1 MSAKSKSTKQFDIWR
16 GEQRGIMMNLKKIHM
31 SHIQTV
37 FHPSWLYIMGK
48 LYIAPFLIFL

>member
-16 GEQRGIMMNLKKIHM
+16 GEQRGIMMNLRKIHM

-37 FHPSWLYIMGK
+37 FHPSWLYIM
-48 LYIAPFLIFL
+48 